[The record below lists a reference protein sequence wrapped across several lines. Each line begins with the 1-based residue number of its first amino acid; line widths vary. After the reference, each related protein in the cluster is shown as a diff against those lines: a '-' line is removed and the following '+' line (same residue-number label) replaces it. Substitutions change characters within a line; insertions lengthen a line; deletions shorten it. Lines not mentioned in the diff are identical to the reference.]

1 MGIERDTDE
10 NLDWKEV
17 LDASDFAIEKLAK
30 DLRNTGME
38 MGPEQAR
45 FFVENYYR
53 LQEDRIRYKAQVREL
68 TKQD

>member
-38 MGPEQAR
+38 MGPEQA
-45 FFVENYYR
+45 
-53 LQEDRIRYKAQVREL
+53 QVSP
-68 TKQD
+68 